1 MLMVE
6 EGSQS
11 MHLFPFRQNAV
22 SYPQVKML
30 LPKIAKMKI
39 EQPAKQK
46 SPFPSAKKIPTP
58 NLFEHSPGCT
68 NRHAVH

>member
-1 MLMVE
+1 MLMAE

-11 MHLFPFRQNAV
+11 TYLFPFRQNAV
-22 SYPQVKML
+22 GYPQVKVL

-46 SPFPSAKKIPTP
+46 SPFPSAK
-58 NLFEHSPGCT
+58 ET
-68 NRHAVH
+68 NPKSI